1 MIIALVLFIPSVVYG
16 RITGAYKGEK
26 DVCSAMGRAMASM
39 SSYIA
44 LTFVAAQFINYFGYT
59 KLGTILALKGAEFFR
74 TSGIGP
80 IPMMVFF
87 VLFAAFI
94 NLFMGSASAKW
105 AIVAPVFVPM
115 FMLLGYTPEFA
126 QIAYRIGDS
135 CTNIITPMMSYYAM
149 IIVFAKK
156 YDRDAG
162 IGTLVSTMLPYSI
175 TFLLGWTALLVV
187 WIILN
192 LPLGPGVGMFL

>member
-1 MIIALVLFIPSVVYG
+1 M
-16 RITGAYKGEK
+16 YK
-26 DVCSAMGRAMASM
+26 RQ
-39 SSYIA
+39 A

-115 FMLLGYTPEFA
+115 FMLLSLIHILYFNQIYA
-126 QIAYRIGDS
+126 RIIAY
-135 CTNIITPMMSYYAM
+135 
-149 IIVFAKK
+149 FFE
-156 YDRDAG
+156 
-162 IGTLVSTMLPYSI
+162 L
-175 TFLLGWTALLVV
+175 
-187 WIILN
+187 
-192 LPLGPGVGMFL
+192 